1 MLSLV
6 CSNTVVAVIII
17 AVVKILLLRV
27 YNPFNWHYIRIVL
40 VFLSDVVFVVLTF
53 IASSLNKM
61 NTYDIIL
68 KLTTHYTA

>member
-6 CSNTVVAVIII
+6 CSNIVVAVIII

-27 YNPFNWHYIRIVL
+27 YNPFNWYYIRIVL
-40 VFLSDVVFVVLTF
+40 VFISDVVFVVLTF

-68 KLTTHYTA
+68 KLKTH